1 MNNLPRG
8 ALVSLSL
15 FVVGSAALVSGC
27 DEDATND
34 TSQKRI
40 RLSVNA
46 TSPAEARTTFTN
58 SYQWAITLS
67 KAEIALGALYFFDG
81 EPIFSWRGPTR
92 TPRER
97 FVGLI
102 VGTAHAHPG
111 HYIAGNAVGQMLT
124 SSSLSL
130 LGEGAALGRGDGVTG
145 LFRSARV
152 TFPETVSGAE
162 AAALGDKIA
171 LFEGV
176 ARKDGKS
183 VGFRL
188 TAARSELLD
197 ADGQARV
204 EGTTISPGTT
214 VGGDA
219 TLTLVID
226 PRKFFDQSEFD
237 GLPEGETPVDL
248 PKESDAARNFIRGV
262 KSGPAYAFSIA
273 N

>member
-1 MNNLPRG
+1 MKNLAPP
-8 ALVSLSL
+8 ALVSVALLLS
-15 FVVGSAALVSGC
+15 GAAASLAAC

-40 RLSVNA
+40 TLTVSA
-46 TSPAEARTTFTN
+46 SAPAEARTTFTN

-67 KAEIALGALYFFDG
+67 KAELAIGAVYFFDG
-81 EPIFSWRGPTR
+81 EPIFSQRAPTR

-97 FVGLI
+97 LANLFI
-102 VGTAHAHPG
+102 GTAHAHPG
-111 HYIAGNAVGQMLT
+111 HYIPGNAVGQMLT
-124 SSSLSL
+124 PSSLSL
-130 LGEGAALGRGDGVTG
+130 LGDGATLGTGDGVTG

-152 TFPETVSGAE
+152 TFPETVAGPE
-162 AAALGDKIA
+162 APVLGDKIA

-176 ARKDGKS
+176 ARKGGKN

-197 ADGQARV
+197 ADGEARV
-204 EGTTISPGTT
+204 EGTTISPATS
-214 VGGDA
+214 VAGDA
-219 TLTLVID
+219 KLTLVID

-248 PKESDAARNFIRGV
+248 PKDSDASRNFVRGV
-262 KSGPAYAFSIA
+262 KSGPAYVFTLT